1 LDATRDDALKKA
13 FDEAKASGGVEAA
26 KQAARDAYAKIGGD
40 TTGFQEKLDRE
51 AREKAAAAVK
61 TEVEK
66 VRKEGG
72 DVGKAARTAF
82 DTAFAADGGAGDK
95 TVAFAKAGEDAIK
108 KSFEG
113 CTATTAA
120 QKKACATAAAADF
133 VNKGL
138 GDANDFIAKKEK
150 AAASGAA
157 KALGDCATG
166 AGAKL
171 TGASKATCLGS
182 ALTAFENAGGKK
194 EDFANAI
201 VKGARDQST
210 STYTSCFGDTTVDAD
225 EAARKTKC
233 KTKAKEVAEKA
244 NPNFKEDDLAADL
257 KKVSFEIRGM
267 NPKGPLVTA
276 VLCVCVRAR
285 GCCMGH
291 IVNPTLV
298 TLYVCA
304 HLCVVWCTRT
314 RVFQRHVVYATPPW
328 SLSVCI

>member
-1 LDATRDDALKKA
+1 LFCSTPLHTASHRSTPLHTASHHSSDCAPSSAPLSRRAKDAGASAADAGARLEATRDAATKKA
-13 FDEAKASGGVEAA
+13 YDEAKASGGLKAAKEAA
-26 KQAARDAYAKIGGD
+26 KKAYEKLGGD
-40 TTGFQEKLDRE
+40 ATGFQEKQDKD
-51 AREKAAAAVK
+51 AREKAAVAVK
-61 TEVEK
+61 EAVDK
-66 VRKEGG
+66 AKAAGG
-72 DVGKAARTAF
+72 DAKAAARTAF

-120 QKKACATAAAADF
+120 EKKACATAAAADF

-157 KALGDCATG
+157 KSLGDCATG
-166 AGAKL
+166 AGEASL
-171 TGASKATCLGS
+171 TGVSKATCLSS

-225 EAARKTKC
+225 EAVRKTKC
-233 KTKAKEVAEKA
+233 KSKAKEVAKKA
-244 NPNFKEDDLAADL
+244 NPNFNEDDLAADL
-257 KKVSFEIRGM
+257 KKVSL
-267 NPKGPLVTA
+267 K
-276 VLCVCVRAR
+276 
-285 GCCMGH
+285 
-291 IVNPTLV
+291 
-298 TLYVCA
+298 
-304 HLCVVWCTRT
+304 
-314 RVFQRHVVYATPPW
+314 
-328 SLSVCI
+328 

>member
-1 LDATRDDALKKA
+1 VADVGARLDATRDDALKKA
-13 FDEAKASGGVEAA
+13 FDAAKASGGVEAA
-26 KQAARDAYAKIGGD
+26 KKAAKEAYEKIGGD
-40 TTGFQEKLDRE
+40 ATGFQEKMDKE
-51 AREKAAAAVK
+51 AREKAAEAVK

-72 DVGKAARTAF
+72 DVRKAARTAF

-113 CTATTAA
+113 CKATTADE
-120 QKKACATAAAADF
+120 KKACATKAAADF

-157 KALGDCATG
+157 KSLGDCATG
-166 AGAKL
+166 AGEASL
-171 TGASKATCLGS
+171 TGVSKATCLSS

-225 EAARKTKC
+225 EAVRKTKC
-233 KTKAKEVAEKA
+233 KSKAKEVAKKA
-244 NPNFKEDDLAADL
+244 NPNFNEDDLAADL
-257 KKVSFEIRGM
+257 KKVSL
-267 NPKGPLVTA
+267 K
-276 VLCVCVRAR
+276 
-285 GCCMGH
+285 
-291 IVNPTLV
+291 
-298 TLYVCA
+298 
-304 HLCVVWCTRT
+304 
-314 RVFQRHVVYATPPW
+314 
-328 SLSVCI
+328 